1 MPKGVNAP
9 MVIEMKPHSIV
20 PLSQSRPIS
29 EEAPHRYT
37 KKYEGDAC
45 DEIFLEAVAKIS
57 EGDDHLGDRRIDGS
71 TGSNRKSTKESLLQ
85 FLTSAGF
92 GPLMTGA
99 RQAAPQN
106 FGTLRLYAAPG
117 VRDAP
122 NLVFCINELLFALGG
137 TWRRGRD
144 SNPRYPCE
152 YAAFRVRCFQPLSHL
167 SMSGS
172 SEGAEPSDE
181 AFLTQ
186 VRRDAPLGR
195 GQARIGRALLLRC
208 SGTNWAVGHLGR

>member
-71 TGSNRKSTKESLLQ
+71 TGSNRSNQKSTKESLLQ

-167 SMSGS
+167 S
-172 SEGAEPSDE
+172 GALIYIM
-181 AFLTQ
+181 FL
-186 VRRDAPLGR
+186 VKLKRAHAPR
-195 GQARIGRALLLRC
+195 
-208 SGTNWAVGHLGR
+208 VGILP

>member
-45 DEIFLEAVAKIS
+45 DEIFLEAVAKIA
-57 EGDDHLGDRRIDGS
+57 ERDDHLGDHRIDGS
-71 TGSNRKSTKESLLQ
+71 TGSSRSKQKSTKESLPQ

-106 FGTLRLYAAPG
+106 FGTLRLYADPG

-137 TWRRGRD
+137 TWRRGSPLNDIDNAGLLSRNWVLPTTLPTTWLRAHQSDYDPAMPRD
-144 SNPRYPCE
+144 GAIIFGASRPR
-152 YAAFRVRCFQPLSHL
+152 LSISL
-167 SMSGS
+167 
-172 SEGAEPSDE
+172 
-181 AFLTQ
+181 
-186 VRRDAPLGR
+186 
-195 GQARIGRALLLRC
+195 ARP
-208 SGTNWAVGHLGR
+208 